1 MNIKLTTLALAAAV
15 LTAAG
20 CTGSTDD
27 LERYIEQVNAR
38 PGDQVEPL
46 PATVDP
52 PKLIY
57 QAHDLR
63 DPFSGGPLL
72 AEETEQQAIAAAT
85 GTTGPRPDPNRVKED
100 LERFELDSLEMVG
113 TFFIDNV
120 LYALIEDPDGLLYR
134 VREDNYMGRN
144 HGQVIAVYEDGVELV
159 ELVPDGEGWQENRA
173 EVALD
178 EE

>member
-1 MNIKLTTLALAAAV
+1 MTRITLVVVV
-15 LTAAG
+15 LLLAG
-20 CTGSTDD
+20 CTGGSSD
-27 LERYIEQVNAR
+27 LERYIDQINSR
-38 PGDQVEPL
+38 PGEQVEPL

-63 DPFSGGPLL
+63 DPFTGGPLL
-72 AEETEQQAIAAAT
+72 ADEPEQAVEAAVA
-85 GTTGPRPDPNRVKED
+85 GLTGPRPDPNRPKED

-120 LYALIEDPDGLLYR
+120 LYALVEDPDGLLYR

-144 HGQVIAVYEDGVELV
+144 HGRVIAVYEDSVELV

>member
-1 MNIKLTTLALAAAV
+1 MKLLLTLIAV
-15 LTAAG
+15 LMAMAG
-20 CTGSTDD
+20 CTGGTGD
-27 LERYIEQVNAR
+27 LDRYIEQINSR

-46 PATVDP
+46 PNTVDP

-63 DPFSGGPLL
+63 DPFTGGPLL
-72 AEETEQQAIAAAT
+72 GEDAEPQVEAAVA
-85 GTTGPRPDPNRVKED
+85 GATGPRPDPNRSKED

-113 TFFIDNV
+113 TFFIDDV

-144 HGQVIAVYEDGVELV
+144 HGQVIAVYEDSVELV
-159 ELVPDGEGWQENRA
+159 ELLPDGESWQENRA

-178 EE
+178 DE

>member
-1 MNIKLTTLALAAAV
+1 MKSATYTILAA
-15 LTAAG
+15 LLLAG
-20 CTGSTDD
+20 CTGGTGD
-27 LERYIEQVNAR
+27 LERYI
-38 PGDQVEPL
+38 DQINSRAGEEIEPL
-46 PATVDP
+46 PAPVDP

-63 DPFSGGPLL
+63 DPFTGGPLL
-72 AEETEQQAIAAAT
+72 VDEPAPEAEAEIAGAA
-85 GTTGPRPDPNRVKED
+85 TGPRPDPNRPKED

-113 TFFIDNV
+113 TFFIDSV
-120 LYALIEDPDGLLYR
+120 LYALVEDPDGLLYR

-144 HGQVIAVYEDGVELV
+144 HGRVIAVYEDSVELV
-159 ELVPDGEGWQENRA
+159 ELLPDGEGWQENRA

>member
-1 MNIKLTTLALAAAV
+1 MRQLTILAAV
-15 LTAAG
+15 LLLAG
-20 CTGSTDD
+20 CTGSTSD
-27 LERYIEQVNAR
+27 LDRYIEQINAR
-38 PGDQVEPL
+38 PGEQVEPL

-63 DPFSGGPLL
+63 DPFTGGPLL
-72 AEETEQQAIAAAT
+72 ADEPDRAVADAVA
-85 GTTGPRPDPNRVKED
+85 GATGPRPDPNRSKED

-120 LYALIEDPDGLLYR
+120 LYALVEDPDGLLYR

-144 HGQVIAVYEDGVELV
+144 HGRVTAVYEDSVELV
-159 ELVPDGEGWQENRA
+159 ELLPDGEGWQENRA

-178 EE
+178 AE